1 MLLSGAVH
9 LAGLTESRPPAP
21 VIAVAQVVVGAAIG
35 TRFAGADLRQ
45 LGRVALA
52 AVGLTALLLT
62 VNVAFAWAVH
72 RVTGLALIDL
82 ILAYAP
88 GGVAEMSLIALALG
102 TDAAFVST
110 HHVARII
117 LIVAAAPVAFALLL
131 RREHGAAA
139 RGREEDS

>member
-9 LAGLTESRPPAP
+9 LAGLTESRPPAA
-21 VIAVAQVVVGAAIG
+21 VVAVAQVVVGAAIG
-35 TRFAGADLRQ
+35 ARFAGADLRR

-52 AVGLTALLLT
+52 AVGLTVLLLA

-72 RVTGLALIDL
+72 RVTGLGLVDL

-117 LIVAAAPVAFALLL
+117 LIVAAAPAVFAVLL
-131 RREHGAAA
+131 RR
-139 RGREEDS
+139 GRRDASQGGDEAS